1 VSSGASGCANAN
13 ELGDQYSSVVIEQL
27 RQRHEIIRPEME
39 CKLSDAFSC
48 EVPCFKPSAGIEMDV
63 RDLKFEDGAFDVVID
78 KGSSL

>member
-1 VSSGASGCANAN
+1 MSSGASGYANGN

-27 RQRHEIIRPEME
+27 RQRHETIRPEME
-39 CKLSDAFSC
+39 CKLDTFSY
-48 EVPCFKPSAGIEMDV
+48 EVPCLKPSAGLEMDV